1 MKLLLLL
8 MLIMNLLYSFQ
19 NKEYIT
25 KNDDRFEI
33 RNRYVLSQYKNVEEM
48 KEAYLEAFWR
58 NGMEREHYMLK
69 NFNYVNKEYYPS
81 PLPSTWIENINK
93 SDTYTN

>member
-1 MKLLLLL
+1 MKYVFYL
-8 MLIMNLLYSFQ
+8 MLIITVSQSFQ

-25 KNDDRFEI
+25 KQDDRFEI
-33 RNRYVLSQYKNVEEM
+33 RNRYVLSQYKNIEEM
-48 KEAYLEAFWR
+48 KEAYLEAFHR
-58 NGMEREHYMLK
+58 NGLEREYYMLK

-81 PLPSTWIENINK
+81 PLPSTWVENINK